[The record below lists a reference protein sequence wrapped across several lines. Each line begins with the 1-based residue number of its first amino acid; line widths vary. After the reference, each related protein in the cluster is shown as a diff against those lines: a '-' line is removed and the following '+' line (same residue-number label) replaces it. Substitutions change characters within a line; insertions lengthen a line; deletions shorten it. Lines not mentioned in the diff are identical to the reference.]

1 MQPSYRN
8 KKDASDFIGLVVFI
22 SILGI
27 FIFIVGV
34 ILGWFMPAP
43 GKISMEIDWG
53 IENSDFYKYEER
65 DGKPYIT
72 IQDKEYSALDDDSHL
87 KEMRDEIIFTASNYK
102 QTSSDLEWEMEI
114 KNSANSVNTYK
125 RNTIPAGMEYH
136 LFESDF
142 NLGYGENKIKVT
154 AKNKKGS
161 ESFELV
167 VVKLRVSDECAK
179 SENAEVEICK
189 LVKNAK
195 ESDAK
200 QRAEQ
205 EKKDEELRKSW
216 QKNSSGSSSV
226 KKNSCVHYEYGKC
239 WDELEDRAYEDGAR
253 DGANGNGHSYY
264 DPNCTGVCEDI
275 YEDAYEEGYY
285 DGKHGL

>member
-8 KKDASDFIGLVVFI
+8 KKDTSDFVGFIVVI
-22 SILGI
+22 SILGVLI
-27 FIFIVGV
+27 LIVGV
-34 ILGWFMPAP
+34 ILGWFIPAP
-43 GKISMEIDWG
+43 GKISMEIGWG

-72 IQDKEYSALDDDSHL
+72 IQDKEYSSLDDSHL
-87 KEMRDEIIFTASNYK
+87 KEMRDEITFTASNYK

-114 KNSANSVNTYK
+114 KNSTNSVNTYK

-189 LVKNAK
+189 SVKNAK

-200 QRAEQ
+200 KRAEQ
-205 EKKDEELRKSW
+205 EKEDEELRKSW
-216 QKNSSGSSSV
+216 QKYSSGSSSV

-253 DGANGNGHSYY
+253 DGANDNGHSYY